1 MHTAWVVS
9 HAPPGLWG
17 TSGEMLVTALV
28 LFSAAHAVPPAPA
41 PITTTEAERALL
53 AAGDIV
59 FRFDPSGINIGIVD
73 IDAAPSTVI
82 AQVMNLPPRVEE
94 IGPLLSLQPYDVS
107 GAEQYGARWELGS
120 SIYAASFHILYDCDL
135 SAGWCVYDLDPS
147 RENDLESSVGSY
159 QVYAHGDGSRLVYR
173 SKTQSTILP
182 SFLMKKFAG
191 DGAVEL
197 LAGIRSRA
205 EG

>member
-1 MHTAWVVS
+1 MTAI
-9 HAPPGLWG
+9 
-17 TSGEMLVTALV
+17 V
-28 LFSAAHAVPPAPA
+28 LFSAAHAAPPPPAA
-41 PITTTEAERALL
+41 ITTTDEEHALL
-53 AAGDIV
+53 ASGEIV
-59 FRFDPSGINIGIVD
+59 FRFDPDGISIGIVD
-73 IDAAPSTVI
+73 ITADPSTVI
-82 AQVMNLPPRVEE
+82 AQVMNLPPRVDE

-107 GAEQYGARWELGS
+107 GAERYGARWELGA
-120 SIYAASFHILYDCDL
+120 SIYSASFHVIYDCDL

-147 RENDLESSVGSY
+147 RENDLDSTVGSY
-159 QVYAHGDGSRLVYR
+159 QVYAQGTGSRLVYR

-191 DGAVEL
+191 DGAIEL